1 MAAKKT
7 ASKTTKATGGP
18 IMPYGAPISDA
29 IKSGNQAAMRKLLTS
44 SRKYHADLGKA
55 IDKLEAALKK

>member
-1 MAAKKT
+1 MAATKK
-7 ASKTTKATGGP
+7 APAKKAAAQP
-18 IMPYGAPISDA
+18 MPYGAPISDA
-29 IKSGNQAAMRKLLTS
+29 IKSGNQAAMKKLLTS

>member
-7 ASKTTKATGGP
+7 ATKAKSSGGP

-29 IKSGNQAAMRKLLTS
+29 IKSGNQAAMKKLLSS